1 MEADILK
8 LPQDEDLV
16 RKLQGKLL
24 EYAGRIEEHKYQHPE
39 LNNYIVLNSTYKAII
54 LTKLLREGQV
64 NSWDLSKQMH
74 KKMSPLDVNLFDRCY
89 GVIGSYIVDP
99 NNVIGGTGLTK
110 RNFTPSQLEEV
121 LKQFRI

>member
-64 NSWDLSKQMH
+64 NSWDLSMQMH
-74 KKMSPLDVNLFDRCY
+74 KKMDPLDVDLFDRSY
-89 GVIGSYIVDP
+89 GVISSYIVNP
-99 NNVIGGTGLTK
+99 KNIIGGTGLIE
-110 RNFTPSQLEEV
+110 RDFTPSQLEKV
-121 LKQFRI
+121 LNQFRI

>member
-64 NSWDLSKQMH
+64 NSWDLSMQMH
-74 KKMSPLDVNLFDRCY
+74 KKMGPLDVDLFDRCY
-89 GVIGSYIVDP
+89 GVISSYIVDP
-99 NNVIGGTGLTK
+99 KNIIGGTGLTE
-110 RNFTPSQLEEV
+110 RDFTPSQLEEV
-121 LKQFRI
+121 LNRFSI

>member
-39 LNNYIVLNSTYKAII
+39 LNNNIVLNSTYKAII

-121 LKQFRI
+121 LNQFRI